1 VVPESA
7 SPSLHVTP
15 PAVARRRRRHV
26 QVAVAHASLRRVA
39 GPQVARAGEA
49 AAEASARARVVGVGV
64 LVGAVAAS
72 SAAYTVRSGDTLS
85 RIAAQ
90 HGTTVSALASANGIS
105 NPNVIRIGQ
114 RLELPGAAST
124 PAPAPAPA
132 PAAPAA
138 GGSHTVARGETLS
151 GIAKRYGTTTRALQD
166 ANRIGNPNLI
176 RVGQR
181 LTVPGAAAP
190 APAPAPTSAPTSAPG
205 PAAPAAGGTHT
216 VARGETL
223 SGIAKRY
230 GTTTRALQ
238 DANGIS
244 NPNLIRVGLRLTVP
258 GAAAPAPAPAP
269 PPAPAAPAED
279 VVAPAPETGGTYTVV
294 AGDSLS
300 RIARRVGST
309 TATLASL
316 NGISDPN
323 VLRVGQV
330 LTLPAGATA
339 PTASPAPA
347 PAPAPSTSR
356 NPTREEARALIVEV
370 SQQYGWD
377 PSWVLALAWQE
388 SGWQMG
394 VTSSV
399 GARGIMQVMPGT
411 GGFVGRALVGRTL
424 DLDDPRD
431 NVVAGVAFLDY
442 LFDLTRGDMDRTLAG
457 YYQGLGSVNRNGMYE
472 STKRYIANV
481 RALKTRF
488 E

>member
-138 GGSHTVARGETLS
+138 GGS
-151 GIAKRYGTTTRALQD
+151 
-166 ANRIGNPNLI
+166 
-176 RVGQR
+176 
-181 LTVPGAAAP
+181 
-190 APAPAPTSAPTSAPG
+190 
-205 PAAPAAGGTHT
+205 HT